1 MLIGGFPSPK
11 GSLIC
16 ETAMC
21 LTACLLHFLTV
32 VSFFLPGAV
41 APQLRI
47 SYGAN
52 IGRDSIREGSDVY
65 LECRVRAN
73 PPVKE
78 VFWLHEGRQLTGQ
91 LTGDV
96 NSANASRSSVIMS
109 NQSLIIQKVHRS
121 HRGRYQCVA
130 LNEQGESVSEPLT
143 LKVNCKLAFIYYS
156 TT

>member
-1 MLIGGFPSPK
+1 M
-11 GSLIC
+11 
-16 ETAMC
+16 
-21 LTACLLHFLTV
+21 
-32 VSFFLPGAV
+32 FLPLPFPLPSV

-47 SYGAN
+47 SFGSN

-78 VFWLHEGRQLTGQ
+78 VVWLHEGRPLHGS

-96 NSANASRSSVIMS
+96 NAADASRSTIIMT
-109 NQSLIIQKVHRS
+109 NQSLVIQKVHRS

-130 LNEQGESVSEPLT
+130 FNDQGETVSEALM
-143 LKVNCKLAFIYYS
+143 LKVNCKFAAKSAKSSPLFVQFFDRFSSLVVATVVS
-156 TT
+156 LN